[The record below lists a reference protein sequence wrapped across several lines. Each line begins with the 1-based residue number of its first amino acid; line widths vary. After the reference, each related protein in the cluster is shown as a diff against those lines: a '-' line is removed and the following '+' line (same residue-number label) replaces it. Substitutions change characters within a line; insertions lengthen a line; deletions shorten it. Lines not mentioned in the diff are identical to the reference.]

1 MFTYIGIESESKR
14 RKAGQ
19 TLHPERT
26 QIIEGKAQGVH
37 RGEEEEAKQKNKQRG
52 TRTANSKTKKAALC
66 PIGIQYKSP
75 MQRIRIQT
83 AQLETSLEE
92 FLVESVLHSGCK
104 MLTSSK

>member
-1 MFTYIGIESESKR
+1 MALRVNPKEERQGKLYILKEPKSSKEK
-14 RKAGQ
+14 RK
-19 TLHPERT
+19 EY
-26 QIIEGKAQGVH
+26 IEGRRRRQNKKTNKGE
-37 RGEEEEAKQKNKQRG
+37 RGQRIRKQ
-52 TRTANSKTKKAALC
+52 KKAALC